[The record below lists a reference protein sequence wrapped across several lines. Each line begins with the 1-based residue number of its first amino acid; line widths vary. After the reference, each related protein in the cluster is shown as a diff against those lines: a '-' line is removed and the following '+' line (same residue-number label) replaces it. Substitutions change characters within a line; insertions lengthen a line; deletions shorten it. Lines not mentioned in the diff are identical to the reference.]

1 MKVKKRIGVRSDI
14 YRIYFG
20 TEIFDA
26 HYDKEYPRIGNWTL
40 HRYNQDASNPMFNM
54 FFPVGGKVKFKDL
67 SHIKKFIRDRK
78 WL

>member
-1 MKVKKRIGVRSDI
+1 MKIKINKGKDRDLYI
-14 YRIYFG
+14 IYFG
-20 TEIFDA
+20 AEIFNA
-26 HYDKEYPRIGNWTL
+26 YYDKEYPRIGNWTL